1 MSSLSE
7 IGAVIQSVRKENGL
21 TQEQLA
27 DLTGISERTLRSMES
42 GQGNPSFSAV
52 VSTASVLGIKVM
64 VEK

>member
-27 DLTGISERTLRSMES
+27 DLTGISERTFRSMES

-52 VSTASVLGIKVM
+52 VSTASVLGIKLM

>member
-27 DLTGISERTLRSMES
+27 DLAGISERTLRSMES
-42 GQGNPSFSAV
+42 GQGNASFNAV
-52 VSTASVLGIKVM
+52 VSTASVLGIKLM

>member
-7 IGAVIQSVRKENGL
+7 IGAAIQSVRKENGL

-27 DLTGISERTLRSMES
+27 DLAGISERTLRSMES

-52 VSTASVLGIKVM
+52 VSTASVLGIKLM
-64 VEK
+64 VKK

>member
-27 DLTGISERTLRSMES
+27 DLAGISERTLRSMES
-42 GQGNPSFSAV
+42 GQGNPSFNAV
-52 VSTASVLGIKVM
+52 VSTASVLGIKLM

>member
-42 GQGNPSFSAV
+42 GQGNPSFNAV
-52 VSTASVLGIKVM
+52 VSTASVLGIKLM